1 MLRGSLLT
9 FVLGVGT
16 LLAACYSTGADDD
29 GSSAGSSSGATS
41 GGRGGSG
48 GSNSGGSGGATR
60 GGATGDPPLGGAGG
74 EPGSAGN
81 SSAGSSV
88 GGSGG
93 TAGSCVTERRALQDL
108 VMAGAGGQTD
118 FTICDFYVPS
128 DVDDNY
134 INVYIAGTKLCW
146 LASSQGCDMNP
157 YGFWFNGGR
166 ILLCDVACSAYFDPE
181 PDLAVT
187 LEIGCA
193 LDSDCQ

>member
-1 MLRGSLLT
+1 MVHGSLLT

-29 GSSAGSSSGATS
+29 GSSGGSSSGATS

-48 GSNSGGSGGATR
+48 GSSSGGSGGATR

-74 EPGSAGN
+74 EPGSAGT
-81 SSAGSSV
+81 SSGG

-157 YGFWFNGGR
+157 YGFWFNGGQ

-187 LEIGCA
+187 LEIGCP